1 MSSTGCHHLVDYL
14 SVRPLVVSSPQLDP
28 NPMIQE
34 SRGNKRARTR
44 IEVSP
49 DGNLDVGLGSVCLSR
64 KKEADWS
71 IMSSTESN
79 PVYGMSGR
87 LPSSRRLPLSAAL
100 VVSSPQLDPNP
111 MIQESRGNKRARTRI
126 EVSPDGNL
134 DVGLALGF
142 LSSINEDILLEIFLR
157 LSNCRY
163 AIQLSSVCWHWHT
176 LISQPQF
183 IPRFI
188 CLHRDLDQSYTILF
202 RMNDLYEDCPEYC
215 QLVATLYSKES
226 LLLHGKHALS
236 SSSNYL
242 DFMGPMLMVIRASC
256 NDLLLVSPDS
266 RQLVGSHKPR
276 RYYICNPV
284 TKKWF
289 LIPKDAP
296 YWFLIPKDAPYG
308 FMVGFA
314 LLCTPDSN
322 GPYKVVLLDFL
333 ICDHETIEV
342 PVGRYIQPVLVFC
355 SESQQWTKS
364 SFLVPRR
371 AVNDYSVDLKIVVC
385 NGTLYWMDGLY
396 KRDRVVSL
404 DLGNNHCSVIYFPDI
419 VINSTS
425 EVPNSRTHLGVVRD
439 ELRLLHVLKAGP
451 GRKCFVVGVWELD
464 RRDCSWA
471 LVGQRELTF
480 SEDDDGRDAL
490 VGAAFHPKDC
500 DSIFVVCGKSVY
512 ECAVSKDKCRKLGEI
527 RESIG
532 DEGLAAFV
540 LTHSPWPSPVPCV

>member
-1 MSSTGCHHLVDYL
+1 MSSTKSHHPVYGISGCSPGSHRLPL
-14 SVRPLVVSSPQLDP
+14 SAAIVVSSPQLDP
-28 NPMIQE
+28 NPTIQDSS
-34 SRGNKRARTR
+34 SRNKRARTR
-44 IEVSP
+44 TEVP
-49 DGNLDVGLGSVCLSR
+49 RDG
-64 KKEADWS
+64 
-71 IMSSTESN
+71 
-79 PVYGMSGR
+79 
-87 LPSSRRLPLSAAL
+87 
-100 VVSSPQLDPNP
+100 
-111 MIQESRGNKRARTRI
+111 
-126 EVSPDGNL
+126 
-134 DVGLALGF
+134 ALGF

-163 AIQLSSVCWHWHT
+163 AIRLSSVCRHWHA

-183 IPRFI
+183 IPRFTR
-188 CLHRDLDQSYTILF
+188 LHRDLDQSYTILF
-202 RMNDLYEDCPEYC
+202 RMNYFFCGDCPEYY

-242 DFMGPMLMVIRASC
+242 DFMGPTLMVVRASC

-266 RQLVGSHKPR
+266 RYRFGNDPQ

-289 LIPKDAP
+289 LIPRDPLHGKRA
-296 YWFLIPKDAPYG
+296 
-308 FMVGFA
+308 GFA
-314 LLCTPDSN
+314 LICTPGSN
-322 GPYKVVLLDFL
+322 GPYKVVLLDFP
-333 ICDHETIEV
+333 ICSHESYEV
-342 PVGRYIQPVLVFC
+342 PVGRYILPVLVFC
-355 SESQQWTKS
+355 SESRQWTKS
-364 SFLVPRR
+364 SILVPKR
-371 AVNDYSVDLKIVVC
+371 AVNDVSVDLNIVVC

-404 DLGNNHCSVIYFPDI
+404 DVGNNHCSVIYFPDI
-419 VINSTS
+419 VRNSTS

-471 LVGQRELTF
+471 LVGQRELSF
-480 SEDDDGRDAL
+480 PDDDDRDAL
-490 VGAAFHPKDC
+490 VGAAFNPKDC

-527 RESIG
+527 RESIR

-540 LTHSPWPSPVPCV
+540 LTHPPWPTPVPCV